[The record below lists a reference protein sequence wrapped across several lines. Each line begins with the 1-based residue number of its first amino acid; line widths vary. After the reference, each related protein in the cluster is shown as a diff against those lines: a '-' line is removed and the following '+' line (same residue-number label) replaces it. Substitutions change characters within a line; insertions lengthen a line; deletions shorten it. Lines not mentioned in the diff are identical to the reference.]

1 MSPATPLLS
10 DWITEALASERLNAQ
25 SLIVTLLGDSIAPF
39 GGHFWLKSL
48 IRLAEPLG
56 LNERLVRTSVF
67 RLTQDGWLRANR
79 QGRRSEYQLTPEGFS
94 RFEQAHSRIY
104 SATPE
109 GWDGQWTLLVMQA
122 GIEAAPARLQLRREL
137 AWEGFVALGQ
147 GVLGHPAPRR
157 DALASMLHRLGLRD
171 QVFVLSAKEI
181 APLRGRSLQEFATQ
195 AWPLEQLARDYEAFI
210 QRFSPLLDSLDEA
223 QARGQ
228 PIPAGPALLAR
239 TLLIHFFRRVQLRD
253 PQLPAALLPKSWP
266 GAQAYALSAALYR
279 RLHTAADAHVL
290 AHLKA
295 ESGFVPPLTP
305 YVFQRFGGLLE
316 A

>member
-1 MSPATPLLS
+1 MTAPSLS
-10 DWITEALASERLNAQ
+10 DWIAETLASERLNAQ
-25 SLIVTLLGDSIAPF
+25 SLITTLLGDSIAPF

-56 LNERLVRTSVF
+56 LNERLVRTSVY

-104 SATPE
+104 STTPE

-122 GIEAAPARLQLRREL
+122 GVEAAPARLQMRREL

-147 GVLGHPAPRR
+147 GVLGHPSPRR
-157 DALASMLHRLGLRD
+157 DALAGILHRLGLRD
-171 QVFVLSAKEI
+171 QVFVLAATEI
-181 APLRGRSLQEFATQ
+181 APLHGRSLQEFAAK
-195 AWPLEQLARDYEAFI
+195 AWPLTRLAQDYGRFV
-210 QRFSPLLDSLDEA
+210 QRFSPLLSSLE
-223 QARGQ
+223 QARASGQ

-239 TLLIHFFRRVQLRD
+239 TLLIHALRRVQLRD
-253 PQLPAALLPKSWP
+253 PQLPAALLPRGWP
-266 GAQAYALSAALYR
+266 GAQAYALSARLYR
-279 RLHTAADAHVL
+279 QLHRAADTHVL
-290 AHLKA
+290 ALLEA

-305 YVFQRFGGLLE
+305 YFFQRFGGLLE
-316 A
+316 TA